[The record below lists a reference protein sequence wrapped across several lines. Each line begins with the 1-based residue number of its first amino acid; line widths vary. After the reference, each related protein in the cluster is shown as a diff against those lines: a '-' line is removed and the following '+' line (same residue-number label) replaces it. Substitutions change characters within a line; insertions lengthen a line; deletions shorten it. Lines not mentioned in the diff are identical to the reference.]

1 MFESTLEAQ
10 GLHDGDRRVG
20 TLSAAALAHLGIG
33 LAIVA
38 VTASIVPPVHPPDP
52 PPGPFAIVSMIPLG
66 DVAPKPASAPKKGTD
81 TAKPGRA
88 LAPRRVVPDVPPEV
102 TPAALPTPES
112 NAAPDGP
119 ELPGEGTQGDP
130 NGSRFGIPGSTGD
143 GDGDGVGVGSGD
155 GTGVD
160 PRELTGDMVRPVLLE
175 KVSPSYPRVA
185 RQAGLGGR
193 VTVRAVIAPD
203 GSVESVE
210 VFASTNPLFNDAAVD
225 AVRKW
230 RYRPALMNGRPVRVY
245 FSVVVDFLVR

>member
-10 GLHDGDRRVG
+10 GLNVGERRLG
-20 TLSAAALAHLGIG
+20 TLSAAALAHVGIG

-38 VTASIVPPVHPPDP
+38 VTALIVPPVHPPDP

-66 DVAPKPASAPKKGTD
+66 DVAPKPAAAPKRGTD
-81 TAKPGRA
+81 TPKPGRA
-88 LAPRRVVPDVPPEV
+88 LPPPPVAPEVPPET
-102 TPAALPTPES
+102 TPDALPAPES
-112 NAAPDGP
+112 DAAPEGP
-119 ELPGEGTQGDP
+119 DLPGDGTKGDP

-143 GDGDGVGVGSGD
+143 GDGEAGPGD
-155 GTGVD
+155 GPGVD
-160 PRELTGDMVRPVLLE
+160 PLELTGDMVRPVLLE
-175 KVSPSYPRVA
+175 KVAPSYPRVA

-210 VFASTNPLFNDAAVD
+210 VFLSTNPLFNDAAVE

>member
-38 VTASIVPPVHPPDP
+38 VTAIIVPPVHPPDP

-66 DVAPKPASAPKKGTD
+66 DVAPKPAPAPKKGTD
-81 TAKPGRA
+81 AAKPGRS
-88 LAPRRVVPDVPPEV
+88 LAPPRVIRDVPPEA
-102 TPAALPTPES
+102 TPATLPAPES
-112 NAAPDGP
+112 DVAPEGP
-119 ELPGEGTQGDP
+119 DLPGEGTPGDP
-130 NGSRFGIPGSTGD
+130 NGTRFGIPGSTGD
-143 GDGDGVGVGSGD
+143 GAGEAGPGDGP
-155 GTGVD
+155 GVD
-160 PRELTGDMVRPVLLE
+160 PLELTGDMVRPVLLE

-210 VFASTNPLFNDAAVD
+210 VFASTNPLFNDAAVE
-225 AVRKW
+225 AVRRW
-230 RYRPALMNGRPVRVY
+230 RYRPALMNGRPVRVF